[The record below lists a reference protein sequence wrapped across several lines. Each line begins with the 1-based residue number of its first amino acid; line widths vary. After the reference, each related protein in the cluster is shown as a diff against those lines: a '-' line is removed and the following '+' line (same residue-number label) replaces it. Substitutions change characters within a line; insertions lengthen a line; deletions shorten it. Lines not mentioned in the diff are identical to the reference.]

1 MLPKGKGVSLSSS
14 IVLDFKYAD
23 EDEFMKGDYFR
34 WMHETW
40 RDNKKTQARCHFFE
54 SLNKVL

>member
-23 EDEFMKGDYFR
+23 EDEFISYAGR
-34 WMHETW
+34 
-40 RDNKKTQARCHFFE
+40 
-54 SLNKVL
+54 